1 MIIHWKRTESV
12 LFTFLIVIC
21 PCFILIIKQ
30 SFHSSRGPV
39 IVENV
44 IRTFNGT
51 KTYTPSA
58 ESDNCGSNLVLLRQL
73 EEIAKKRKVPDIDCS
88 AIFSANEEK
97 LKEAVNIAKASRG
110 GLKSAFYLNATQSCQ
125 DFQKSRGYVTSSLT
139 SEEGNFPLA
148 FSLILYAD
156 LEMAERLLRAVYR
169 PQNVYCLHVDRKVS
183 VNYLKAI
190 TAVAACFPNV
200 FISSKR
206 VNVVWGK
213 FSVLKAE
220 LICMEELW
228 QYSSWKYF
236 INLAGQE
243 FPLRTNLELV
253 RILKAFNGANSVSG
267 RIKKNDERRW
277 SNAPP
282 LSGIQPVKGSVHIV
296 VNRHYVDFILHTKAA
311 LKLLKWTKRTRVPDE
326 TFFPTLNFNPQLS
339 INGSYSGSP
348 NEIQQS
354 INRYKIWYTQ
364 ELCAGRLRR
373 GICILSTGDLPRL
386 GQSKHLFANKFLIH
400 EDSVVIGCLE
410 EKLANETRD
419 EYACRKMFDAT
430 WYSRLDFV
438 QKQIR
443 TYGDNV

>member
-1 MIIHWKRTESV
+1 MSVKECRYGNREISGLGSHVFEASKMIIHWKRTESV
-12 LFTFLIVIC
+12 LFAFLVVIF
-21 PCFILIIKQ
+21 PCFILIIKK

-39 IVENV
+39 IIENV

-58 ESDNCGSNLVLLRQL
+58 ENDNCGSNLLLLRQL

-88 AIFSANEEK
+88 AIFSADEEK
-97 LKEAVNIAKASRG
+97 LKEAINIAKASRG

-148 FSLILYAD
+148 FSLILYTD

-169 PQNVYCLHVDRKVS
+169 PQNVYCLHVDMKVS

-190 TAVAACFPNV
+190 TAIAACFPNV

-228 QYSSWKYF
+228 QYSSWK
-236 INLAGQE
+236 
-243 FPLRTNLELV
+243 T
-253 RILKAFNGANSVSG
+253 
-267 RIKKNDERRW
+267 DERRW

-311 LKLLKWTKRTRVPDE
+311 LKLLKWTQRTRVPDE
-326 TFFPTLNFNPQLS
+326 TFFPT
-339 INGSYSGSP
+339 
-348 NEIQQS
+348 
-354 INRYKIWYTQ
+354 
-364 ELCAGRLRR
+364 
-373 GICILSTGDLPRL
+373 
-386 GQSKHLFANKFLIH
+386 
-400 EDSVVIGCLE
+400 
-410 EKLANETRD
+410 
-419 EYACRKMFDAT
+419 
-430 WYSRLDFV
+430 
-438 QKQIR
+438 
-443 TYGDNV
+443 